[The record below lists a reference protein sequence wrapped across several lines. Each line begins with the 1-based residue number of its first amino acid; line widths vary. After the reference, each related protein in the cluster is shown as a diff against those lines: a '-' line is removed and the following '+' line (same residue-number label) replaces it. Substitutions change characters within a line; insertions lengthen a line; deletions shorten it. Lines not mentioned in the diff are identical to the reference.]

1 MDLEIEILASDK
13 LKAVYNVY
21 QKLKRLFDPLSKF
34 LETLIYVT
42 EIPATRNNFDYK
54 AWTYIR
60 AVYRRL
66 EVFDGYAIWGQ
77 ERRE

>member
-42 EIPATRNNFDYK
+42 ESPLPAITLIIGMDLY
-54 AWTYIR
+54 TC
-60 AVYRRL
+60 RL
-66 EVFDGYAIWGQ
+66 
-77 ERRE
+77 